1 MRRIDS
7 SFGENLQ
14 ILVSP
19 DPRLLLKAEQVTVE
33 ELPELREIASEMA
46 ELMYD
51 TQGCGLAAPQ
61 IGLSKRFIVVDPDWG
76 IIESED
82 GEPNPPDP
90 HYLVN
95 PVIRRLWGDK
105 ETLAEGCLSVPGI
118 TVPIERYEFAEVE
131 ALDLYGELQVFEAE
145 GFAARVLQHEIDHL
159 DGKTLFERLDPLQ
172 RIEALQQY
180 EIALS
185 AGAKPGDTSIPDA
198 DAVGAEGA
206 SGAVGAA
213 DAAGVVGAADAPRAA
228 DAASTTSTTVTGDS
242 TNPGEAH

>member
-1 MRRIDS
+1 MRRIDF

-19 DPRLLLKAEQVTVE
+19 DPRLLLKAEPVTVE

-198 DAVGAEGA
+198 DAD
-206 SGAVGAA
+206 GAVGAA
-213 DAAGVVGAADAPRAA
+213 GVDGT
-228 DAASTTSTTVTGDS
+228 ASTTDTEDS
-242 TNPGEAH
+242 TNPGEAY

>member
-1 MRRIDS
+1 M
-7 SFGENLQ
+7 Q

-19 DPRLLLKAEQVTVE
+19 DPRLLLKAEPVSIE

-90 HYLVN
+90 HFLVN
-95 PVIRRLWGDK
+95 PVIRRLWGEK

-198 DAVGAEGA
+198 GDAGVAGVADVV
-206 SGAVGAA
+206 GAVGAA
-213 DAAGVVGAADAPRAA
+213 EAADAAGAADAVGAAGAPRVA
-228 DAASTTSTTVTGDS
+228 DAASAASTSDTGDS
-242 TNPGEAH
+242 TNPGEAR